1 MKDDQSFL
9 VPFDEKFGSLS
20 ETYILFKSRLY
31 LVMRVNVKFFAALRD
46 IVGGWNVDLS
56 LPEGTTVGETLEALA
71 KQYGERFRSY
81 VYDKKGGVQE
91 YLIFLI
97 NGESIHAMKGFETHL
112 REGDSLVILPPIG
125 GG

>member
-1 MKDDQSFL
+1 M
-9 VPFDEKFGSLS
+9 
-20 ETYILFKSRLY
+20 
-31 LVMRVNVKFFAALRD
+31 KFFAALRD
-46 IVGGWNVDLS
+46 IVGDWSINLS
-56 LPEGTTVGETLEALA
+56 LPEGITVGEILESLA

-81 VYDKKGGVQE
+81 VYDEKGSVQD

-97 NGESIHAMKGFETHL
+97 NGESIHAMKGFETPL